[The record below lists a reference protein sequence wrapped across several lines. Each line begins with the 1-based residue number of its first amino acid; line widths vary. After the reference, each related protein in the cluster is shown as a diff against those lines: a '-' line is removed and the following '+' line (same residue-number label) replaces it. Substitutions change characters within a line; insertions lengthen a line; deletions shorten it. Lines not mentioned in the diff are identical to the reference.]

1 MMAGGLIVMAL
12 MMGAM
17 FLLGGHKTGHKH
29 QKPAPQTAVVSNTTV
44 VSTAPVQAPAPPG
57 ATTESEHSH

>member
-1 MMAGGLIVMAL
+1 MRNGLKGEIMMAGGLIVMAL

-29 QKPAPQTAVVSNTTV
+29 PEPAPQTVAVSAAV
-44 VSTAPVQAPAPPG
+44 VSTAPVQSPG
-57 ATTESEHSH
+57 QPIK

>member
-1 MMAGGLIVMAL
+1 MAGGLIVMAL

-29 QKPAPQTAVVSNTTV
+29 PEPAPQTVAVSAAV
-44 VSTAPVQAPAPPG
+44 VSTAPVQNPG
-57 ATTESEHSH
+57 QPVK

>member
-17 FLLGGHKTGHKH
+17 FLFGHKTGHKH
-29 QKPAPQTAVVSNTTV
+29 QEPAPQTVAVSSTTVV
-44 VSTAPVQAPAPPG
+44 VSTAPAQNDGQPVK
-57 ATTESEHSH
+57 